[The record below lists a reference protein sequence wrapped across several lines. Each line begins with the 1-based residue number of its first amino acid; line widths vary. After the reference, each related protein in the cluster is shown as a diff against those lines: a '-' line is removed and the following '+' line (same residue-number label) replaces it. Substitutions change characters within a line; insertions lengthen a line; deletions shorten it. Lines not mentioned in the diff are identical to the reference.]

1 MGIKSLLVVG
11 YRHIDLGIFSDK
23 DPRVTIIK
31 MAIKK
36 DILSFLNEGV
46 EWFVFTGNLG
56 FEHWTLE
63 VLRELLAEGYQFQ
76 IATIF
81 IFGNQGENW
90 TESSQLKLADF
101 KKSDFVKYAYSNY
114 ENPRQ
119 FRDYNQFLMDNTEGA
134 YVFYDSENETNLK
147 YLYHACPACRHHP
160 VGPRS
165 SAIRRSWPSS
175 AAGVAAEQAG
185 LWRTGPDRARWLN
198 RRVLSGVSPDGCA
211 LDGGWGRLWQ
221 AAVDRAGGVRQR
233 GGADWRASRHS
244 RGPGWRMETAMNG
257 VRASRQSRLQSTH
270 LSVFIEYLFCPH

>member
-11 YRHIDLGIFSDK
+11 YRHIDLGIFSDI

-147 YLYHACPACRHHP
+147 YLYHLLLNKKEYTVKRLAFDDLNE
-160 VGPRS
+160 
-165 SAIRRSWPSS
+165 I
-175 AAGVAAEQAG
+175 AENF
-185 LWRTGPDRARWLN
+185 T
-198 RRVLSGVSPDGCA
+198 
-211 LDGGWGRLWQ
+211 
-221 AAVDRAGGVRQR
+221 
-233 GGADWRASRHS
+233 
-244 RGPGWRMETAMNG
+244 E
-257 VRASRQSRLQSTH
+257 
-270 LSVFIEYLFCPH
+270 FE